1 MPAAFFAV
9 FKYNGQHQFT
19 LDKEGHC
26 AIVPAFVLLRFLTIH
41 KLQQPA
47 NSFSFGG
54 IHGLYHG
61 IGVGVVEIYYKAVA
75 AFQFF
80 TERRTVAGQENERT
94 QKQQEYNFHVPK
106 IKNLLLAGFL
116 KVNAQLAIKR
126 EAMVSGLN
134 V

>member
-9 FKYNGQHQFT
+9 FKYDRQHQFT
-19 LDKEGHC
+19 LDKKSHRT
-26 AIVPAFVLLRFLTIH
+26 IITAFVLLRFLTVH

-47 NSFSFGG
+47 DRLSFGG

-80 TERRTVAGQENERT
+80 TERRTAAGQENERT